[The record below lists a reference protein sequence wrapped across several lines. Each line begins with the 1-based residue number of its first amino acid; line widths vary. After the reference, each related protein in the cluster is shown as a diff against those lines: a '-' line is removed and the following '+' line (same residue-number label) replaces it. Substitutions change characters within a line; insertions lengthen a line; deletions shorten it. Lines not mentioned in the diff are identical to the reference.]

1 MFRRRKDFFMQTNY
15 LVTVLTTQFYDG
27 EKDVTEM
34 TTHGQLELSDE
45 GYTLSYTEHSQE
57 EGEILTV
64 ISVDRKNVIS
74 VRREASINSRYT
86 IEEGVRHLSH
96 HVADFGS
103 FSVGISAK
111 SVESDMTEAGGR
123 LDFRYYTDISGQAAG
138 EVEFKIKVKR
148 KSEALL

>member
-1 MFRRRKDFFMQTNY
+1 MQTNY
-15 LVTVLTTQFYDG
+15 LVTVLTAQFYDG

-34 TTHGQLELSDE
+34 TTHGNLEFSDE
-45 GYTLSYTEHSQE
+45 DYTLSYTEHSQE

-111 SVESDMTEAGGR
+111 SVESDMNEAGGR
-123 LDFRYYTDISGQAAG
+123 LDFRYLTDISGQAAG
-138 EVEFKIKVKR
+138 EVEFKIKVVR
-148 KSEALL
+148 KK

>member
-34 TTHGQLELSDE
+34 TTHGNLEFSDE
-45 GYTLSYTEHSQE
+45 DYTLSYTEHSQE

-111 SVESDMTEAGGR
+111 SVESDMNEAGGR
-123 LDFRYYTDISGQAAG
+123 LDFRYLTDISGQAAG
-138 EVEFKIKVKR
+138 EVEFKIKVVR
-148 KSEALL
+148 KK

>member
-34 TTHGQLELSDE
+34 TTHGNLEFSDE

-123 LDFRYYTDISGQAAG
+123 LDFRYFTDISGQAAG
-138 EVEFKIKVKR
+138 EVEFKIKVVK
-148 KSEALL
+148 KK